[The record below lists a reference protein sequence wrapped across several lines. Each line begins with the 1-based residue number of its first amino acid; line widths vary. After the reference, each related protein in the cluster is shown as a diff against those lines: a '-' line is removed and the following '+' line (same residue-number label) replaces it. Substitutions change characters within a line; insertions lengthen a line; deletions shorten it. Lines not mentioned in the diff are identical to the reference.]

1 MPCLSRTGAA
11 LPSGGHPVLLRVLAR
26 AFAGLC
32 LVLSVSGAG
41 ANPLNPDLS
50 VIGDM
55 RLVHSDAD
63 DHTALAFEELELGIV
78 GPLNPYARAEAYL
91 AIHGTEGIEVEE
103 ARLHLDRGLPGGV
116 GLTAGQYLLG
126 VGKLNPS
133 HPHVYP
139 FVDRPL
145 MHTAF
150 FGDDGA
156 RDMGV
161 RLDGFV
167 PIPGVT
173 LRAAVDAVRGDV
185 FLGGHHHDEE
195 EDEHDHARLG
205 AGRTD
210 TGRLLARGDVDED
223 DHAEEDEEEPE
234 IGVLGRLEL
243 FVEPTDDL
251 AVSLGGSILRG
262 EHDPH
267 EGAVVTYVG
276 PDLKLRWD
284 LGPARS
290 LVVNAEAL
298 FGSVEGVE
306 DEPDVDPRGWF
317 ASADLRLS
325 KRWNVG
331 AFAEAT
337 TERLD
342 DDHETSRV
350 GGFAGLA
357 LMEESTLF
365 RLLVRSTD
373 PEEGDAS
380 VDVVLQALF
389 GLGPHQ
395 PHRY

>member
-1 MPCLSRTGAA
+1 MCCRHAAGAPVPGESRATFADRSQGLTRLRLLGISLWTLALSATGS
-11 LPSGGHPVLLRVLAR
+11 P
-26 AFAGLC
+26 
-32 LVLSVSGAG
+32 

-55 RLVHSDAD
+55 RLVSSDAD
-63 DHTALAFEELELGIV
+63 DRTELVFEELELGIV

-103 ARLHLDRGLPGGV
+103 ARLHLDRYLPLGL

-126 VGKLNPS
+126 VGKLNPL
-133 HPHVYP
+133 HPHAYP

-145 MHTAF
+145 MHESF
-150 FGDDGA
+150 FGPDGA

-161 RLDGFV
+161 RLDWFV
-167 PIPGVT
+167 PVEGIT

-185 FLGGHHHDEE
+185 FLGGHHH
-195 EDEHDHARLG
+195 EDDDHAR
-205 AGRTD
+205 
-210 TGRLLARGDVDED
+210 RGELPDDEL
-223 DHAEEDEEEPE
+223 EEEPE

-243 FVEPTDDL
+243 FAEPSDDV

-262 EHDPH
+262 EYDPH
-267 EGAVVTYVG
+267 DGAVVTFAG
-276 PDLKLRWD
+276 PDLKLAWD
-284 LGPARS
+284 LGPRRS

-298 FGSVEGVE
+298 FGRVEGT
-306 DEPDVDPRGWF
+306 DEQEEADPFGWF

-325 KRWNVG
+325 SRWSVG
-331 AFAEAT
+331 GFAEST
-337 TERLD
+337 TERMD
-342 DDHETSRV
+342 DDHATNRF

-357 LMEESTLF
+357 LMEESTVF

-373 PEEGDAS
+373 PEEGDA
-380 VDVVLQALF
+380 VFDVAIQALF